1 MYYIIIILVLW
12 EIYWKYKSL
21 WIASKY
27 NEKKWFFMI
36 LIFNTAGLLPIYYLF
51 KRGYFYK
58 DHID

>member
-1 MYYIIIILVLW
+1 MLW